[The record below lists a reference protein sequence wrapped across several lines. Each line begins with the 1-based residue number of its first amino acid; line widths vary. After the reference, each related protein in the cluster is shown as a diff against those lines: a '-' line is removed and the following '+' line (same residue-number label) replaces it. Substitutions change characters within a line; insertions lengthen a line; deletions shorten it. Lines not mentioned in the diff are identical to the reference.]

1 MRIIYFIFY
10 YITILLIFRN
20 GAFDGATSISEM
32 AEMLDERA
40 EEFRRL
46 RDEEGWELENEVDDG
61 FAYLVKGK

>member
-1 MRIIYFIFY
+1 MPREREDG
-10 YITILLIFRN
+10 TLEMLVRSK

-40 EEFRRL
+40 DEFRRL

-61 FAYLVKGK
+61 FAYLVKEK